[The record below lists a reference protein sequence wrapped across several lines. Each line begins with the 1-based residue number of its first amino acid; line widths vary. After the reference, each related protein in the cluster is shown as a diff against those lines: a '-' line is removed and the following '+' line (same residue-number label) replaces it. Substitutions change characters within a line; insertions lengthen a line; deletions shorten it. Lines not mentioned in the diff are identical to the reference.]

1 MRQLIHIT
9 FLLFIT
15 ITVFAQDKA
24 EQINKG
30 VFNKIEYFINTQM
43 TDSIYNLASDSF
55 KKQISVEHLGFVLS
69 NLYQLGK
76 ITDSKPLSFDQDI
89 ATYEL
94 QFDQN
99 YLHLKLGLDKDI
111 RFHTLLFEP
120 SARPKPILQQQ
131 VESTNKI
138 EKVATLDIYI
148 DSLANSYLKKNSTQ
162 SLSIALFHQ
171 NKYKTYFYGETEKNN
186 QILPTEESIYEI
198 GSITKLFTSVLL
210 AELVNKK
217 TIVLEGSIAKYLPD
231 SVSANPDIKEITFK
245 SLANHTSGLPRLPSN
260 WNTDAKFNDKDPYA
274 NYTTQDLYSFLKN
287 YKANLENV
295 DTYNY
300 SNLGFGLLGE
310 LISTIT
316 GKPYMEYLHE
326 VILTPLSLSNT
337 SDKVDQK
344 NAAFFSKVYDQ
355 SGLEVPTWSWQSMLA
370 AGGLKSTI
378 KDLMIFSLEQFKMTE
393 TDLQYAMALTRQFT
407 AFGPN
412 SIDVGLGWH
421 MSMFDGLIYFHHA
434 GGTGGSSSYIAISP
448 DTKTALVVLSNS
460 ATSVDYTSSQLM
472 EKLLSND
479 N

>member
-1 MRQLIHIT
+1 MRRLLHIT
-9 FLLFIT
+9 FQLFIT
-15 ITVFAQDKA
+15 LTVFAQNTEEKV
-24 EQINKG
+24 NKG

-43 TDSIYNLASDSF
+43 TDSIYNLASDTF
-55 KKQISVEHLGFVLS
+55 KEQISVEHLGFVLS

-76 ITDSKPLSFDQDI
+76 ITDSKPLSFEKDI

-131 VESTNKI
+131 VESSNKT
-138 EKVATLDIYI
+138 ERVVTLDMYI
-148 DSLANSYLKKNSTQ
+148 DSLANSYLKKNNTQ
-162 SLSIALFHQ
+162 SLSIALFHK
-171 NKYKTYFYGETEKNN
+171 NKYKTFFYGETDN
-186 QILPTEESIYEI
+186 QELPTEESIYEI

-217 TIVLEGSIAKYLPD
+217 TILLEGSIAKYLPD
-231 SVSANPDIKEITFK
+231 SVSANPDIKAITFK
-245 SLANHTSGLPRLPSN
+245 SLANHTSGLPRLPNN
-260 WNTDAKFNDKDPYA
+260 WNTGSKFNDKDPYA
-274 NYTTQDLYSFLKN
+274 NYTTQDLYTFLKN
-287 YKANLENV
+287 YKADQQNI

-337 SDKVDQK
+337 SDQVDQK
-344 NAAFFSKVYDQ
+344 NAPFFSKVYDQ
-355 SGLEVPTWSWQSMLA
+355 NGLEVPTWSWQAMLA

-378 KDLMIFSLEQFKMTE
+378 KDLMIFSLEQLKMTE

-421 MSMFDGLIYFHHA
+421 MSMFDGLIFFHHA
-434 GGTGGSSSYIAISP
+434 GGTGGSSSYMAISP
-448 DTKTALVVLSNS
+448 DTKTVLVALSNS
-460 ATSVDYTSSQLM
+460 ANSVDHISNQLM
-472 EKLLSND
+472 EKLLSSD